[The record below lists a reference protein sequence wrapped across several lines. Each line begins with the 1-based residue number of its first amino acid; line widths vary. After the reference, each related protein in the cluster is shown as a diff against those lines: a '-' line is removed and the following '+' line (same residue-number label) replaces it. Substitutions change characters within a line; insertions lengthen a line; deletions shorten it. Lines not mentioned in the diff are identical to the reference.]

1 MTKKQM
7 KKLAREIYQCEL
19 IHSSETATKEEKL
32 RAENRLIQITSQIM
46 EDGLDTMLEID
57 TMVQGLVNRNF
68 QIKGDTTNNGYE
80 T

>member
-1 MTKKQM
+1 
-7 KKLAREIYQCEL
+7 
-19 IHSSETATKEEKL
+19 
-32 RAENRLIQITSQIM
+32 M

-68 QIKGDTTNNGYE
+68 QIKGDITDNGYE